1 MAGLPSVLLFD
12 LDDTILD
19 DSGGAAD
26 SWRTACDDA
35 ARGWSRLDRDR
46 LISAIESTR
55 AWYWS
60 DAERHRVGRMD
71 LRAASTHIASLALRD
86 LGIEDPPLAH
96 RIGHRYR
103 DLREAHVQPLV
114 GAIEALRHLGGRGVT
129 LGLITNG
136 PSVMQ
141 RSKIE
146 RFGLAQFFS
155 YVGIEEEVGVGKPF
169 PEAYEAALRTLR
181 CKAPNTWMVGDNL
194 EWDVLAP
201 QRLGIHGIWVNPT
214 GATPDAGDPQRT
226 IASIGELVA

>member
-1 MAGLPSVLLFD
+1 VGGFPSVLLFD

-19 DSGGAAD
+19 DSGGATD
-26 SWRTACDDA
+26 SWRRACEDA
-35 ARGWSRLDRDR
+35 VPGWSQLDR
-46 LISAIESTR
+46 LISGIEATR
-55 AWYWS
+55 RWYWS

-86 LGIEDPPLAH
+86 LGIDDPSLAH

-103 DLREAHVQPLV
+103 DLRDARVRPLV
-114 GAIEALRHLGGRGVT
+114 GAIDTLRHLGARGVT

-136 PSVMQ
+136 PSMMQ
-141 RSKIE
+141 RAKIE
-146 RFGLAQFFS
+146 RFGLAQFFG

-181 CKAPNTWMVGDNL
+181 CEASGTWMVGDNL

-214 GATPDAGDPQRT
+214 GATPESGSPNRT
-226 IASIGELVA
+226 VASIFELVA